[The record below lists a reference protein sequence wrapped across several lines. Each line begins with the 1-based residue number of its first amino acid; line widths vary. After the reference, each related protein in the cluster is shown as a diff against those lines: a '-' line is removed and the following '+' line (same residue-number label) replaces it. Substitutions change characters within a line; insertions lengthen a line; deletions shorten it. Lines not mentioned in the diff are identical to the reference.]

1 MIYLNRPEDP
11 GLNIGSHAKPV
22 SCMEFSR
29 ELGALVT
36 GGWDGH
42 VHVWDPRTQGE
53 ARSLPTSEK
62 VFTLAVSGNRVVVGT
77 SDRSVL
83 IYDVRKL
90 NDPEDRRESSLKHQ
104 TRCIRIS
111 PDNSGYVLASVE
123 GRVAVEYFDP
133 SPAVQAKRYAFK
145 CHRQGDLVFPVNAVA
160 FHPTHGTFATGGC
173 DGMVYTW
180 DGQNKKRL
188 AQLGPYKTSIA
199 ALAYNF
205 DGSLLALAAS
215 YTYEEGE
222 KEHPID
228 AVYLRCPLEGEVRRK
243 VKAAG

>member
-1 MIYLNRPEDP
+1 VPIGRPPHPPFLRFHSSPQSDHILNPIFP
-11 GLNIGSHAKPV
+11 ILFAN
-22 SCMEFSR
+22 F
-29 ELGALVT
+29 
-36 GGWDGH
+36 
-42 VHVWDPRTQGE
+42 
-53 ARSLPTSEK
+53 
-62 VFTLAVSGNRVVVGT
+62 
-77 SDRSVL
+77 
-83 IYDVRKL
+83 
-90 NDPEDRRESSLKHQ
+90 
-104 TRCIRIS
+104 
-111 PDNSGYVLASVE
+111 SGYVLASVE
-123 GRVAVEYFDP
+123 GRVAVEYFDL

-173 DGMVYTW
+173 DGMVFTW

-205 DGSLLALAAS
+205 DGSLLAVAAS

-222 KEHPID
+222 KEHPPD
-228 AVYLRCPLEGEVRRK
+228 AIFLRCPLEGEVRRK